1 MAVRPRKAFRMTL
14 KIVVA
19 VDFSA
24 ESSRALDEAM
34 RLVAHLPEDELHPV
48 YVLTQDEAVDPR
60 EEMDLLE
67 QQLTLQ
73 RDRLMEYTIQ
83 HGNEAGVQFDQK
95 VVFHVRI
102 GDPAKQIQQVAID
115 MDADLIIVGTRGN
128 RGLKEMILGSVAR
141 ALVKDAPCPVMVAK
155 PKVEREKTEWFE
167 EPPPE
172 GVDLHQQRVM
182 RSENLRFGR
191 RPSSISGLV

>member
-1 MAVRPRKAFRMTL
+1 
-14 KIVVA
+14 
-19 VDFSA
+19 
-24 ESSRALDEAM
+24 
-34 RLVAHLPEDELHPV
+34 
-48 YVLTQDEAVDPR
+48 
-60 EEMDLLE
+60 
-67 QQLTLQ
+67 
-73 RDRLMEYTIQ
+73 
-83 HGNEAGVQFDQK
+83 
-95 VVFHVRI
+95 
-102 GDPAKQIQQVAID
+102 
-115 MDADLIIVGTRGN
+115 
-128 RGLKEMILGSVAR
+128 MILGSVAR